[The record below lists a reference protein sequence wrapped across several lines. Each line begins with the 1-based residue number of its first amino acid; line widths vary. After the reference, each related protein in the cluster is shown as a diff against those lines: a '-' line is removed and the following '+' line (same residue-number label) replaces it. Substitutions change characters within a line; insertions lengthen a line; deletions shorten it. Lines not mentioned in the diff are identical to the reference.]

1 MSQPVTAL
9 VIMGV
14 AGCGKTSVS
23 EALCRLNGA
32 TAIEG
37 DSFHPAANIEKMSAG
52 HPSTTTTAPAG
63 STSSAMNCAVRSRRA
78 STLC

>member
-1 MSQPVTAL
+1 MSHPITAL

-23 EALCRLNGA
+23 EALCQLSGA

-37 DSFHPAANIEKMSAG
+37 DAFTRP
-52 HPSTTTTAPAG
+52 P
-63 STSSAMNCAVRSRRA
+63 TSKR
-78 STLC
+78 

>member
-1 MSQPVTAL
+1 MSQPITAL

-23 EALCRLNGA
+23 EALCQLNGA

-37 DSFHPAANIEKMSAG
+37 DTF
-52 HPSTTTTAPAG
+52 
-63 STSSAMNCAVRSRRA
+63 
-78 STLC
+78 TLPPISKR